1 MVSTLLPLLLSTAY
15 FGGDLDGPKLS
26 PNRLLDQNF
35 GLSLSP
41 EQLLLSRYYYALP
54 PSILRD
60 RTGVGSVSSLLDNY
74 YRPWNE
80 LLRQQDRDQRRGI
93 SRVKYDDNEFRV
105 HLDVQQFK
113 PEEIE
118 VSVDEERRHLVVK
131 AKHEEKKDE
140 HGLISRQF
148 VRRYALPDRAELDR
162 VASEISS
169 DGVLTIQA
177 PLKPLDKEKEKK
189 EQVRRIKIEYTGK
202 PALKEQQE
210 EEKKPAE
217 DDDAISITTE
227 EPEVGSGSST
237 TTTAS
242 SATTEKQ
249 Q

>member
-54 PSILRD
+54 SSSILRD
-60 RTGVGSVSSLLDNY
+60 RTGVGSLLDNY

-80 LLRQQDRDQRRGI
+80 LLRQQAGDQRRGI
-93 SRVKYDDNEFRV
+93 SRVKYDENEFRV

-118 VSVDEERRHLVVK
+118 VSVDEERRHLVIK

-148 VRRYALPDRAELDR
+148 VRRYALPERAELDR

-202 PALKEQQE
+202 PALTEQQTE
-210 EEKKPAE
+210 EQKKQTEE
-217 DDDAISITTE
+217 DDEISITTE
-227 EPEVGSGSST
+227 EPEFGSGSSS